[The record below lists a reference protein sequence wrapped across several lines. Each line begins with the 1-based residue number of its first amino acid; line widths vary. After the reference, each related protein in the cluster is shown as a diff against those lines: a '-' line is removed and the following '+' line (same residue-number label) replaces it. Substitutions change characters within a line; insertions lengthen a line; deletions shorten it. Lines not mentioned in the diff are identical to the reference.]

1 MKIASWN
8 VNGIRAVER
17 KKELDNFLSTY
28 DPDVFFIQEIKA
40 KQEQLSKE
48 LTQHPEYVQFYHPA
62 EKPGYAGT
70 GIWIKKSSIQTSE
83 ENPVDFY
90 TGMPNFDDNEG
101 RISRI
106 DLNIYDPRSM
116 VYDQF
121 SLLGVYFPNGGKSPE
136 AWDGKL
142 VFYEKFLE
150 YVNSL
155 RKEGKNVVW
164 CGDVNCAH
172 EEIDL
177 ARPKD
182 NEKSIGFRP
191 EERAWVTKVIKNE
204 WVDVFRKSHPKKVMY
219 SWWHVITRARLRNIG
234 WRIDYFFIDE
244 KLMSQVEN
252 IEYLNNQMGSD
263 HCPVLL
269 KLKN

>member
-1 MKIASWN
+1 MKITSWN

-17 KKELDNFLSTY
+17 KKELNKFLKTY

-40 KQEQLSKE
+40 QKEQLSKE
-48 LTQHPEYVQFYHPA
+48 LTEHPEYVQFYHPA
-62 EKPGYAGT
+62 QKPGYAGT
-70 GIWIKKSSIQTSE
+70 GVWIKKPILNTSQ
-83 ENPVDFY
+83 ENTLEFW
-90 TGMPNFDDNEG
+90 TGMPDFEDDEG

-106 DLNIYDPRSM
+106 DFDEYSI
-116 VYDQF
+116 
-121 SLLGVYFPNGGKSPE
+121 LGVYFPNGGKSPE
-136 AWDGKL
+136 AWEGKL

-150 YVNSL
+150 YVNTL
-155 RKEGKNVVW
+155 RREGRKVIW

-182 NEKSIGFRP
+182 NMKSIGFLP
-191 EERAWVTKVIKNE
+191 EERAWITKVIKNG
-204 WVDVFRKSHPKKVMY
+204 WIDVFRSLQAEKVMY
-219 SWWHVITRARLRNIG
+219 SWWDVISRARLRNVG
-234 WRIDYFFIDE
+234 WRIDYFFVDE
-244 KLMSQVEN
+244 KLMGQVKN

-269 KLKN
+269 KIST